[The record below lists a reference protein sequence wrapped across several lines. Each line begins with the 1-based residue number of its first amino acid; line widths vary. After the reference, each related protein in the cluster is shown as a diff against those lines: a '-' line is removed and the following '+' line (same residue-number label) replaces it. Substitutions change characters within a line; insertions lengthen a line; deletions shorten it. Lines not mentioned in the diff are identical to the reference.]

1 MLRVFPQGL
10 KPIERSYFMSELKL
24 RPPKEATFSAGWKRR
39 RLVALLALGLAGA
52 STGVFSVPADAQ
64 GTSQAKQIGGKF
76 MCMCGCNQVLTQCN
90 HVGCTTSTSMLK
102 ELDQGVAR
110 GDSEDVITQAFVQEF
125 GTKVYAEPPKSGLS
139 LVAWS
144 LPSVY
149 LVLGTAIVIFVIF
162 RWRARPAQQIA
173 AAGVPSGI
181 SQDEL
186 ERARQRVARETE
198 D

>member
-1 MLRVFPQGL
+1 MTR
-10 KPIERSYFMSELKL
+10 
-24 RPPKEATFSAGWKRR
+24 RR
-39 RLVALLALGLAGA
+39 RLTVLLAAGFACA
-52 STGVFSVPADAQ
+52 SVGAFAAPVDAQ
-64 GTSQAKQIGGKF
+64 QSSQTKQIGGKF

-144 LPSVY
+144 LPSIY
-149 LVLGTAIVIFVIF
+149 LVLGTGLVIFVIF
-162 RWRARPAQQIA
+162 RWRARPAPQVA
-173 AAGVPSGI
+173 AAGAPSGI
-181 SQDEL
+181 SHDEL